1 MRDADSLILL
11 AEHCEQMSPG
21 QGFDRA
27 ELFGIFRAAW
37 PRAAFAS
44 GQACD
49 EARNEFFRL
58 WESGAQIDAAMLIAP
73 PGCIYRSGHSA
84 IAPTPRRFFCD
95 AVTDGPHA
103 RDCHALANTEPLAR
117 LAAFLRAHIPMEDKP
132 T

>member
-11 AEHCEQMSPG
+11 AKQCEQMGPG

-103 RDCHALANTEPLAR
+103 RDCHALADAEPLAR
-117 LAAFLRAHIPMEDKP
+117 LAAFLRAHIPMEERG
-132 T
+132 